1 MCQLCRRYTCPSGCP
16 NAPEPPV
23 FGKCEECGAKIYDGD
38 EYYQIGEHKFCESC
52 VSGSYRT
59 AEVEYF

>member
-1 MCQLCRRYTCPSGCP
+1 MCQLCRHFICPSGCP

-23 FGKCEECGAKIYDGD
+23 FGECEECGAKIYDGD
-38 EYYQIGEHKFCESC
+38 EYYQIGEHKFCEAC
-52 VSGSYRT
+52 VNGSYRT